1 MKLKMFQIF
10 LLENN
15 LTVSEAAYQQF
26 MQSITELD
34 EFDRLYS
41 LAREV

>member
-15 LTVSEAAYQQF
+15 LTATEATYQQF

-41 LAREV
+41 LAMGV